1 MLISLFFKNA
11 KEMIDENGEI
21 HVTHKSNGYF
31 LGWNLKGLA
40 YAVGLRLIQEVKF
53 NFTDYPGY
61 GTKYGFGG
69 DKNFNSRPS
78 KTYKFGLF
86 PAASP

>member
-78 KTYKFGLF
+78 KTYKFGLC
-86 PAASP
+86 PAAAP